1 MRRLLAAGSALLSS
15 TLVLSP
21 AAAQAAAPKPGTVTS
36 VTPLPANLWL
46 PGTGS
51 AQRVTYTTTGPDGK
65 AAPSTGAVFVPKG
78 TPPRGGWPV
87 LSWTHGT
94 VGIGD
99 ACAPSTA
106 GRSERD
112 ITYLTKWM
120 AQGYAIVASD
130 YAGLGT
136 PGVHPYLD
144 GKTAAY
150 SAVDMVRAA
159 RGLNRSL
166 ASKWVVIGQSQ
177 GGQAALFTA
186 NLATRYA
193 PELDFRGAVATGPP
207 SNLEGIVSLAGPYI
221 PKLPLADLTGYT
233 AYILAGLKAARP
245 GLGVDGY
252 LTPLG
257 RQVVKDAETLCY
269 ADMVKRTEG
278 IGIGQLLARPL
289 FDAKFFDQLR
299 SVMQVPVKGYDRP
312 FYIAQGMVDTTVP
325 IPLTLKLVADLK
337 ANRQP
342 VTFKAYP
349 GAGHSENMAASLPD
363 TTRFVAALFTR

>member
-1 MRRLLAAGSALLSS
+1 MRRLLAAGCALLS
-15 TLVLSP
+15 
-21 AAAQAAAPKPGTVTS
+21 AAALAQPATARAAGPKPGGVTA
-36 VTPLPANLWL
+36 VAPLPANLWL

-51 AQRVTYTTTGPDGK
+51 AQRLTYTTTGPTGK
-65 AAPSTGAVFVPKG
+65 SAVSTGAVFVPKG
-78 TPPRGGWPV
+78 TAPEGGWPV

-106 GRSERD
+106 GRSDRD
-112 ITYLTKWM
+112 ITYLKQWL
-120 AQGYAIVASD
+120 AQGYAIVATD
-130 YAGLGT
+130 YVGLGT

-144 GKTAAY
+144 GRSAAY
-150 SAVDMVRAA
+150 SAADMVRAA
-159 RGLNRSL
+159 RSVDKSL

-186 NLATRYA
+186 NLAPKYA

-221 PKLPLADLTGYT
+221 PNLPLDDLTGYV
-233 AYILAGLKAARP
+233 AYILAGLRAARP
-245 GLGVDGY
+245 DFDVDRY

-257 RQVVKDAETLCY
+257 KKAVADAETLCY
-269 ADMVKRTEG
+269 DDMVASTKG
-278 IGIGQLLARPL
+278 VGIGQLLNRSL
-289 FDAKFFDQLR
+289 FDAPFFNALR
-299 SVMQVPVKGYDRP
+299 GVMEVPVSGYTRP

-337 ANRQP
+337 ARNQP
-342 VTFKAYP
+342 VTFKAYA
-349 GAGHSENMAASLPD
+349 GADHSGNMAASLPD
-363 TTRFVAALFTR
+363 TTKFVANLFK